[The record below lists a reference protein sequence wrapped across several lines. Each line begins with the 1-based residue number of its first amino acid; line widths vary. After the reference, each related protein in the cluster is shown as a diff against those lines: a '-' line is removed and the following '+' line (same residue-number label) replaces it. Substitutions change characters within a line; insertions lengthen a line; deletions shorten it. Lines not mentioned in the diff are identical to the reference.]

1 MNIRHFLD
9 IFLMFLVP
17 FLIVLIPIYIG
28 QYYGIYHSKR
38 SSDLQNAPVG
48 TVVGA
53 AFGLL
58 AFMLAFIFQ
67 IAANRYDARKE
78 LLLEEV
84 TNIRTTYLRAG
95 LLPEPFRSGTKEMLV
110 EYVDLRIEI
119 AKDTS
124 KIDFALS
131 RSQEILD
138 RLWDYTE
145 TLAEMDRS
153 SEVYA
158 LYTTSVN
165 DLVDNFNQRVTMTFE
180 YRMPVFVLWIVFIIA
195 FFSMFTLGY
204 NFGISGKG
212 NFRIN
217 VLLAFIF
224 ALVMLLIIALDRPET
239 GLAKLNQ
246 KPMYTLQRQ
255 LHGK

>member
-9 IFLMFLVP
+9 VFVMFLIP

-28 QYYGIYHSKR
+28 QYYGKYHIKKSP
-38 SSDLQNAPVG
+38 DLQNAPVG

-110 EYVDLRIEI
+110 EYVDLRIAI

-124 KIDFALS
+124 KLDFALS
-131 RSQEILD
+131 RSQQILD
-138 RLWDYTE
+138 KLWNYTE

-158 LYTTSVN
+158 LYTTSIN
-165 DLVDNFNQRVTMTFE
+165 DLVDNFNQRITMTFE
-180 YRMPVFVLWIVFIIA
+180 YRIPVLILWIVFIIA
-195 FFSMFTLGY
+195 FFTMFSLGY
-204 NFGISGKG
+204 SFGISGKG

-224 ALVMLLIIALDRPET
+224 ALVMLLILALDRPES
-239 GLAKLNQ
+239 GMAKLNQ
-246 KPMYTLQRQ
+246 KPMFTLQKQ
-255 LHGK
+255 LQGK